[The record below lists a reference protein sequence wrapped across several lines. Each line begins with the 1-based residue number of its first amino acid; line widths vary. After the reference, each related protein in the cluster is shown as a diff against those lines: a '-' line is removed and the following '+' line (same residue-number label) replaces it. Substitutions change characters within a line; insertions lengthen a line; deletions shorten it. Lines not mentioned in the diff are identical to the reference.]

1 MTRIFARQ
9 ALTERGWAENVS
21 ITIDAGKIGSLTADS
36 RARDDDLVT
45 GIVIP
50 GLANAH
56 SHAFQ
61 RVLAGHTEQRGPADK
76 DNFWTW
82 RSRMYALAG
91 QIDATALKAIARQVY
106 GEMLATGYTS
116 VAEFHYLHN
125 EPGESAASTAMFEA
139 IAEAAAES
147 GIRLTYVPVLYERAG
162 FADSEPT
169 VDQKRFALTV
179 DQLIAH
185 YESATQI
192 AASTGNGNFQVGI
205 GAHSLR
211 AVSEGSLKKISAVAA
226 RDGVPMH
233 IHIAEQQRE
242 VDQCFAEL
250 GARPVEWLFENFD
263 VSENWCLVHATHVI
277 GHEIE
282 SMARSGA
289 IVGLCPSTEANLGD
303 GLFPLQAYLEQG
315 GRIAIGSDSHVSI
328 NPFEELR
335 WLEYGQRL
343 ISQTRNVAAIGQQQT
358 GRSLFERAAEGGALA
373 CGHSNGQIAVGAN
386 ADLVVLDDD
395 SPMLVGHT
403 SRSFLD
409 AMVFSGF
416 TLPIDRVM
424 VNGHWQVVDG
434 KHVSQDEAFREY
446 SAAAQKLRLEE
457 VTW

>member
-1 MTRIFARQ
+1 MTTLFARQ
-9 ALTERGWAENVS
+9 ALTEQGWADNVR
-21 ITIDAGKIGSLTADS
+21 IVIDAGKINALTPETT
-36 RARDDDLVT
+36 AREGDLHA

-50 GLANAH
+50 GLANSH

-61 RVLAGHTEQRGPADK
+61 RVLAGHTELRAPADK

-82 RSRMYALAG
+82 RSRMYALAS
-91 QIDATALKAIARQVY
+91 QVDAKAMKAIARQAY
-106 GEMLATGYTS
+106 GEMLVTGYTS

-125 EPGESAASTAMFEA
+125 EPGETMASAAMFNA
-139 IAEAAAES
+139 IAEAASES

-162 FADSEPT
+162 FNDPRPT
-169 VDQKRFALTV
+169 VDQERFALTV

-185 YESATQI
+185 YEDI
-192 AASTGNGNFQVGI
+192 ASRASSMNEGSLQLGI

-211 AVSEGSLKKISAVAA
+211 AVSAASLAKISAVAE

-242 VDQCFAEL
+242 VDQCFAEF
-250 GARPVEWLFENFD
+250 GARPVEWLLDNFD

-277 GHEIE
+277 DEEIE

-289 IVGLCPSTEANLGD
+289 VVGLCPSTEANLGD

-343 ISQTRNVAAIGQQQT
+343 ISQTRNVAAIGHPQT
-358 GRSLFERAAEGGALA
+358 GRSLFERVAEGGALA
-373 CGHSNGQIAVGAN
+373 CGNPGGHLSAGAN
-386 ADLVVLDDD
+386 ADLVVLDDE
-395 SPMLVGHT
+395 SPMLAGHT
-403 SRSFLD
+403 TRSFLD

-424 VNGHWQVVDG
+424 VNGRWQVVDG
-434 KHVSQDEAFREY
+434 RHLGEKAALREY
-446 SAAAQKLRLEE
+446 SRIAEKLHMEE
-457 VTW
+457 VMS